1 MENNYIFENVKYNPN
16 LCDSRKWK
24 NDRSPYHQCQNSKK
38 INGLCVRCYN
48 KQLNG
53 LLWEGLITKPPP
65 SNPICVTKNGTKTP
79 KVWLF
84 NNDHLQNNN
93 NPKNIYNFDNYEE
106 IMIDN
111 NNYKLNTSD
120 NTILNTK
127 SGCVEILGIWD
138 KNTGKITKR

>member
-48 KQLNG
+48 KQQNG

-65 SNPICVTKNGTKTP
+65 SNPICVTKNELK
-79 KVWLF
+79 
-84 NNDHLQNNN
+84 LQ
-93 NPKNIYNFDNYEE
+93 KFGCL
-106 IMIDN
+106 IMTLLQLLMD
-111 NNYKLNTSD
+111 
-120 NTILNTK
+120 
-127 SGCVEILGIWD
+127 
-138 KNTGKITKR
+138 